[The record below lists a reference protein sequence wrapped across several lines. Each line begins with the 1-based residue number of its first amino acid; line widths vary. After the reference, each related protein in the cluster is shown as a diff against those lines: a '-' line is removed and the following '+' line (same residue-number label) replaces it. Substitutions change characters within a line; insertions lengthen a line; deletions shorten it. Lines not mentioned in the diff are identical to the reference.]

1 MAVGSKSMERAA
13 KAAEGKKTETKTETK
28 KAPAKRAA
36 KAVKTPA
43 AEPETAVIAK
53 PEAAVMER
61 IVYQKSAQILERAA
75 EPNERF
81 GLGDAMPIYYL

>member
-1 MAVGSKSMERAA
+1 MAVGTKSMERAA
-13 KAAEGKKTETKTETK
+13 KAAEGKKPAARKTPGRK
-28 KAPAKRAA
+28 PAAAA
-36 KAVKTPA
+36 KT
-43 AEPETAVIAK
+43 VIAAPK
-53 PEAAVMER
+53 EDVMKK